1 MMIMSMIVLIS
12 VTLEKTVTISNWLPQ
27 SLLMVHQ
34 RIKRTAH
41 HDSARWVHTLCY
53 WIFRGE
59 EYFLNLGVTLYEW
72 KVGHGQKKLTIARLI
87 TSKKRDKG
95 PCVLL
100 MPSKV
105 SRSKGR
111 QVGWEGGGRR
121 GGGVWGRRII
131 GLWRWS
137 QLGRI
142 SRTPD
147 APRRMSPWAR
157 SGPTR
162 LSSTSFSYI
171 IIWTTS
177 KSFQNIFIGKV
188 TRNKPY
194 FVGQPIAVSDI
205 SIYICLIWYPIQK
218 QIQRTTEWEAS
229 RFVFILF
236 ENTIRMIWNQ
246 KLCPIILCVRRLSS
260 I

>member
-1 MMIMSMIVLIS
+1 MCF
-12 VTLEKTVTISNWLPQ
+12 WC
-27 SLLMVHQ
+27 LLKSPEAKEDRLVE
-34 RIKRTAH
+34 REEEEEE
-41 HDSARWVHTLCY
+41 
-53 WIFRGE
+53 E
-59 EYFLNLGVTLYEW
+59 EYEEDNRIME
-72 KVGHGQKKLTIARLI
+72 VG
-87 TSKKRDKG
+87 
-95 PCVLL
+95 
-100 MPSKV
+100 
-105 SRSKGR
+105 
-111 QVGWEGGGRR
+111 
-121 GGGVWGRRII
+121 
-131 GLWRWS
+131 

-205 SIYICLIWYPIQK
+205 SIYICLIWSEAIK
-218 QIQRTTEWEAS
+218 IKEFCSFLVFLWVAVVLRMWRASEWVLPTDRPQS
-229 RFVFILF
+229 L
-236 ENTIRMIWNQ
+236 
-246 KLCPIILCVRRLSS
+246 L
-260 I
+260 